1 MLALSE
7 HRVVRIV
14 VLCALYVAQGIPF
27 GFLTVTLA
35 AALAADGLEAGEIGG
50 VFALGTL
57 PWALKWVW
65 GPFVD
70 RFGSTRYGRRRPWI
84 LAAQAGMVASLVA
97 MWMLPDPA
105 MELTALGVLIVGHN
119 IFNSLQDVCVD
130 ALAVDLLPAED
141 RGKASGLMYGSKYFG
156 TAIGGGGLSILVGQ
170 SGLDAA
176 FAGMVVLVALIALL
190 PLLTVERP
198 GQQAWPGGPIAPGDA
213 SPEASGRKD
222 TTPASPR
229 TLDILRSLAGAFSH
243 RAAIVTGVVAILATA
258 ASGLLSPIGTVLFIQ
273 DFGWSQEEY
282 GAVTGG
288 AAVVA
293 GLLGAVIGGFLADAV
308 GPRRLVATCSVL
320 LGGLLMG
327 FGLGMESEVF
337 QSRPVVWSYLV
348 AESALL
354 GCINAAFFA
363 VCFGI
368 CRPIVAATQFT
379 AYMALMNLGTT
390 AAQGLAGTIETTLGT
405 SGAWLLGGWI
415 QVLVALLMPLTVL
428 PKRIAD
434 RHALESN

>member
-1 MLALSE
+1 M
-7 HRVVRIV
+7 
-14 VLCALYVAQGIPF
+14 LCALYVAQGIPF

-35 AALAADGLEAGEIGG
+35 AALASDGLEAGEIGG

-84 LAAQAGMVASLVA
+84 LAAQAGMVLSLVA

-105 MELTALGVLIVGHN
+105 GQLTALGVLVVVHN

-130 ALAVDLLPAED
+130 ALAVDLLPPED
-141 RGKASGLMYGSKYFG
+141 RGKASGLMYGSKYLG
-156 TAIGGGGLSILVGQ
+156 TAIGGGGLSILVGL
-170 SGLDAA
+170 SGLHAA
-176 FAGMVVLVALIALL
+176 FAGMIVLVAAIALL

-198 GQQAWPGGPIAPGDA
+198 GQQAWPGGPIARGDA
-213 SPEASGRKD
+213 DNPFADRPDEPS
-222 TTPASPR
+222 TVPR
-229 TLDILRSLAGAFSH
+229 ARDILRSLAGAFSH
-243 RAAIVTGVVAILATA
+243 RAAIATGVVALLATT
-258 ASGLLSPIGTVLFIQ
+258 ASGMLSPIGAVLFIR

-282 GAVTGG
+282 GAASGG

-293 GLLGAVIGGFLADAV
+293 GLFGAVLGGFLADAA
-308 GPRRLVATCSVL
+308 GPRRLVAMCSVL
-320 LGGLLMG
+320 LGVLLVA
-327 FGLGMESEVF
+327 FGVGMESEVF
-337 QSRPVVWSYLV
+337 RDRMVVWSYLV

-363 VCFGI
+363 VCFGV

-379 AYMALMNLGTT
+379 AYMALMNLGV
-390 AAQGLAGTIETTLGT
+390 AVAQGLSGIVETSLGV
-405 SGAWLLGGWI
+405 SGAWILGGVI
-415 QVLVALLMPLTVL
+415 QFSVALLMPLTML
-428 PKRIAD
+428 SRRIVD
-434 RHALESN
+434 RHALESR